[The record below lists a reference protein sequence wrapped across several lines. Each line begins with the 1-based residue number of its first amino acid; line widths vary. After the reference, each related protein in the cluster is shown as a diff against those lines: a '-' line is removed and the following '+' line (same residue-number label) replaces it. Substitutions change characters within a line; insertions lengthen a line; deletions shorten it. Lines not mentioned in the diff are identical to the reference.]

1 MGALWWMN
9 NDKFISMPKGLRT
22 VVADGF
28 YQLQQATFASPKRK
42 SIQAYADF
50 VAGGGDLYVPTPAEK
65 AAFKKAAA
73 PVYDWFKSNV
83 DGGEEV
89 FNAFTAAV
97 NKAEADVGGGRSKD
111 IN

>member
-1 MGALWWMN
+1 MYPHL
-9 NDKFISMPKGLRT
+9 L
-22 VVADGF
+22 
-28 YQLQQATFASPKRK
+28 K
-42 SIQAYADF
+42 SCIQ
-50 VAGGGDLYVPTPAEK
+50 
-65 AAFKKAAA
+65 KAAA